1 MAFPILKRRFAERLK
16 ARKYRNRKYRN
27 RKYRNRKYRNR
38 KYRIRIKMK
47 GMKPVIKNMKRKIRK
62 LK

>member
-16 ARKYRNRKYRN
+16 A
-27 RKYRNRKYRNR
+27 RKYRNR